1 MDARYVIMKRIS
13 QKILSSVLKAE
24 TAYYEINV
32 GNQNPER
39 LVIWLHGSG
48 KSYKEMITLIA
59 PIYVKEMVKQ
69 KEGNSIRVIIP

>member
-1 MDARYVIMKRIS
+1 MDARGNTVSVYFSKR
-13 QKILSSVLKAE
+13 ILSSVLKAE

-48 KSYKEMITLIA
+48 KSYKEMIMLIA
-59 PIYVKEMVKQ
+59 PIYVKEMVTQ
-69 KEGNSIRVIIP
+69 KKATQSE